1 MFGSSIVLTA
11 DATISAYAVKDGCV
25 SDVVTYQYAITPDM
39 PLMLV
44 NMPVNQNGELITAE
58 NVEDL
63 TAVSLVVE
71 NLSDS
76 VQNSLIAVA
85 FYEEDG
91 RFISVDI
98 QEAAI
103 RAESNETVVVPVSH
117 DLSNAAKMKVF
128 LLNTNCCPMSEASE
142 FTL

>member
-1 MFGSSIVLTA
+1 M
-11 DATISAYAVKDGCV
+11 KDGCV
-25 SDVVTYQYAITPDM
+25 SDVVTYQYAIAPDM

-44 NMPVNQNGELITAE
+44 NTPVNQNGELITAE

-76 VQNSLIAVA
+76 VQNSLIAVT

-91 RFISVDI
+91 CFISVDI

-103 RAESNETVVVPVSH
+103 RGESNETVAVPVSH
-117 DLSNAAKMKVF
+117 DLGNAAKMKVF
-128 LLNTNCCPMSEASE
+128 MLNTNCCPMSEASE